1 MRHIS
6 PQLGTRCV
14 ERVHC
19 AAGLRDAEQLFMTS
33 MLKQN
38 TLFTQS
44 SRAMLFTLGVNHKSA
59 PVGIRERIVFA
70 PDRMDEALTGLKRNT
85 PVDEAA
91 ILSTCNR
98 TEIYFRSEAHQPE
111 TRVLQWLG
119 DFHRLKPGEI
129 QPYVYRHC
137 QDDAVRHLLRV
148 ACGLD
153 SLVLGEPQILGQ
165 LKGAYQSAG
174 SSGTIGRQLGRLFQ
188 HAFSVAKNVR
198 TSTAIGSSPI
208 SVAFAA
214 VSLARQIWGDL
225 RPLTALMIGAGET
238 IELAARHLHSHQ
250 VGRIIVA
257 NRTVER
263 AKPLAEQFG
272 AEIITL
278 SDIPS
283 RLPEA
288 DILISSTASPLP
300 ILGKGAVERA
310 LKARK
315 RRPMFMVDIAV
326 PRDIEPEVG
335 AMDNVYLYTVDDLED
350 VIQENLQSRREAA
363 RQAEEIIEVQ
373 VGTFMGWLRAQ
384 NAVATIRSFRDK
396 AHTIQ
401 VEVLQRAL
409 QMSEA
414 GRSPEETLTY
424 LAHTLTNKLLHDPC
438 HVMNES
444 AREGR
449 TELIEAVQTLFHL
462 PDGEHSSGNCR
473 S

>member
-1 MRHIS
+1 
-6 PQLGTRCV
+6 
-14 ERVHC
+14 
-19 AAGLRDAEQLFMTS
+19 MTS
-33 MLKQN
+33 MLAQN
-38 TLFTQS
+38 TLFHRS

-59 PVGIRERIVFA
+59 PVGIRERVVFS
-70 PDRMDEALTGLKRNT
+70 PDRMDEALTGLTRST
-85 PVDEAA
+85 PVEEAA

-98 TEIYFRSEAHQPE
+98 TEIYFRSEAHQP
-111 TRVLQWLG
+111 TDRVLHWMA

-129 QPYVYRHC
+129 QPYIYRHSEA
-137 QDDAVRHLLRV
+137 DAVKHLLRV

-165 LKGAYQSAG
+165 LKGSYQSAG
-174 SSGTIGRQLGRLFQ
+174 AAGTLGRQLGRLFQ

-198 TSTAIGSSPI
+198 TSTAIGSSPV

-214 VSLARQIWGDL
+214 VSLAKQIWGDMK
-225 RPLTALMIGAGET
+225 PLTALMIGAGET
-238 IELAARHLHSHQ
+238 IELAARHLHSNQ
-250 VGRIIVA
+250 IGRIIVA

-263 AKPLAEQFG
+263 AKVLASEFD
-272 AEIITL
+272 AEVITL
-278 SDIPS
+278 SEIPA
-283 RLPEA
+283 RLAEA

-335 AMDNVYLYTVDDLED
+335 NLDNVFLYTVDDLEE

-363 RQAEEIIEVQ
+363 RQAEEIIESQ
-373 VGTFMGWLRAQ
+373 VSTFMGWLRAQ
-384 NAVATIRSFRDK
+384 SAVSTICAFRDK
-396 AHTIQ
+396 AHGVQ
-401 VEVLQRAL
+401 MEVLEKAN
-409 QMSEA
+409 QMVAA
-414 GRSPEETLTY
+414 GRSPEEALSF

-438 HVMNES
+438 HTMNEA

-449 TELIEAVQTLFHL
+449 LELVDAAHALFKL
-462 PDGEHSSGNCR
+462 PSSTDKIHS
-473 S
+473 